1 MINTEGLSAAD
12 LAAVLGNN
20 NGDGFN
26 GNGAWWL
33 LILLIFAN
41 NGWGNNGGFGG
52 NATRNEGLR
61 ALLSYNNLSVIISPA
76 FFRSK

>member
-1 MINTEGLSAAD
+1 MINSDGLSAAD

-33 LILLIFAN
+33 LII
-41 NGWGNNGGFGG
+41 
-52 NATRNEGLR
+52 
-61 ALLSYNNLSVIISPA
+61 
-76 FFRSK
+76 